1 MYLAI
6 LEVSVESD
14 KSNPDATPLHQ
25 PYLIRTAEFGVE
37 RKSPQCTDFFPI
49 LLWRFQVL
57 DLHSQLH
64 IRVFCA
70 IDYIVRMDLG

>member
-14 KSNPDATPLHQ
+14 GSNPDATPLHQ

-37 RKSPQCTDFFPI
+37 RKSLQCTDFFPI
-49 LLWRFQVL
+49 LLERFQVL
-57 DLHSQLH
+57 DRHSHLY
-64 IRVFCA
+64 IRVVLA
-70 IDYIVRMDLG
+70 IVYIVRTDFG